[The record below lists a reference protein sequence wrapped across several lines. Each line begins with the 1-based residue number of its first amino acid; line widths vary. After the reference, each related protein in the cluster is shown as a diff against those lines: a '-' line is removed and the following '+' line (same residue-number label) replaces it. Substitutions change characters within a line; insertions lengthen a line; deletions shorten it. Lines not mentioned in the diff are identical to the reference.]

1 MRGSSIVIFHMLA
14 KTCASCIGRS
24 KKHMIETRGDYGFK
38 FYEYIY
44 IYTYISVYIH
54 TYTYIYRRLLLLQTC
69 TIVHVYI
76 EKTKNISRKH
86 ETYVHR
92 HQNHDPRVIE
102 TFHVPSCVR
111 VYILKI
117 LIHFYSQK
125 SNRFFTV

>member
-1 MRGSSIVIFHMLA
+1 MGLSS
-14 KTCASCIGRS
+14 TN
-24 KKHMIETRGDYGFK
+24 
-38 FYEYIY
+38 IY
-44 IYTYISVYIH
+44 IYTRTFQYTYIH
-54 TYTYIYRRLLLLQTC
+54 VRTYIYRRLLLLQTC

-92 HQNHDPRVIE
+92 HQNQDPRVIE

-117 LIHFYSQK
+117 LINFYSQEK
-125 SNRFFTV
+125 QPLFYSMSQI